1 MQNVIREGR
10 KTKVLNKV
18 NKIPAGTMIVP
29 LIVAAILNTLCPWI
43 LRIGSYSQALISDD
57 GLKVIMLL
65 TLLFTGTQMKISD
78 IPEALKRGGSH
89 VLFKY
94 LAGAGTYIC
103 IFHYFS
109 YKGIFGVCSL
119 AILCALTN
127 NNGSLYMGLMESYGD
142 HADLVAR
149 PMFNLNSGPMLSLV
163 TIGVS
168 GASINYQE
176 YITILLPLCVGVVL
190 SNIDDEIRI
199 AAKKGNALVLP
210 IMGFILGA
218 NIDLIKILEGGF
230 GGIFLFIIVMIVTG
244 PVAFIVDRLLL
255 KRPGYG
261 GMATVSVAGN
271 TIAVPAMIGQM
282 APNFA
287 PYVKLATIQVSC
299 AAVLSAILCPFVV
312 QWFAK
317 QFGCPKYEKNFGE
330 SQSGLIS

>member
-1 MQNVIREGR
+1 
-10 KTKVLNKV
+10 
-18 NKIPAGTMIVP
+18 MIVP
-29 LIVAAILNTLCPWI
+29 LIAAAILNTFCPWI

-57 GLKVIMLL
+57 GLKVMMFL
-65 TLLFTGTQMKISD
+65 TLLFTGTQMRMRD

-94 LAGAGTYIC
+94 LVGAGIYIC
-103 IFHYFS
+103 IFHYFG
-109 YKGIFGVCSL
+109 YEGIFGACSL

-142 HADLVAR
+142 HADLAAR

-168 GASINYQE
+168 GSSSISYQE
-176 YITILLPLCVGVVL
+176 YITILLPLCIGVL
-190 SNIDDEIRI
+190 LANIDDEIRV
-199 AAKKGNALVLP
+199 AAERGNALVLP
-210 IMGFILGA
+210 IMGFILGS
-218 NIDLIKILEGGF
+218 NIDLVKVVEGGF
-230 GGIFLFIIVMIVTG
+230 GGVSLFIIVMLATG
-244 PVAFIVDRLLL
+244 PVAFSVDRFLL

-282 APNFA
+282 SPNFL
-287 PYVKLATIQVSC
+287 PYIKLATIQISC
-299 AAVLSAILCPFVV
+299 AAILSAILCPFIV

-317 QFGCPKYEKNFGE
+317 RFGCPKYEKNFGGNLKE
-330 SQSGLIS
+330 LVG

>member
-1 MQNVIREGR
+1 
-10 KTKVLNKV
+10 
-18 NKIPAGTMIVP
+18 MIVP
-29 LIVAAILNTLCPWI
+29 LFVSAILNTFCPWI
-43 LRIGSYSQALISDD
+43 LRIGSYSQALLSDE
-57 GLKVIMLL
+57 GLKVVMFL
-65 TLLFTGTQMKISD
+65 TLLFTGTQMRMSD

-94 LAGAGTYIC
+94 LVGAGIYIC
-103 IFHYFS
+103 IFNYFG
-109 YKGIFGVCSL
+109 YNGIFGVCSL

-149 PMFNLNSGPMLSLV
+149 PMFNLNSGPMLSLI

-168 GASINYQE
+168 GGGISYQE
-176 YITILLPLCVGVVL
+176 YITILLPLCVGVIL
-190 SNIDDEIRI
+190 ANLDDDIRI
-199 AAKKGNALVLP
+199 AAKRGNALVLP

-218 NIDLIKILEGGF
+218 NIDLAKIIEGGF
-230 GGIFLFIIVMIVTG
+230 GGVFLFIIVMFVTG
-244 PVAFIVDRLLL
+244 PVAIIVDRLLL

-282 APNFA
+282 APNFE
-287 PYVKLATIQVSC
+287 PYVKLATVQVSC
-299 AAVLSAILCPFVV
+299 AAVLSAILCPFIV

-317 QFGCPKYEKNFGE
+317 RFGCPKYEEIFGKNLKEVTG
-330 SQSGLIS
+330 

>member
-1 MQNVIREGR
+1 MR
-10 KTKVLNKV
+10 KTKILKHI

-29 LIVAAILNTLCPWI
+29 LFVSAILNTSCPWI
-43 LRIGSYSQALISDD
+43 LRIGSYSQALFSDE
-57 GLKVIMLL
+57 GLKVVMFLS
-65 TLLFTGTQMKISD
+65 LLFTGTQMRMSD

-94 LAGAGTYIC
+94 LAGAGVYIC
-103 IFHYFS
+103 IFNYFGYS
-109 YKGIFGVCSL
+109 GIFGVCSL

-168 GASINYQE
+168 GGGISYQE
-176 YITILLPLCVGVVL
+176 YITILLPLCVGL
-190 SNIDDEIRI
+190 ILANIDDDIRI
-199 AAKKGNALVLP
+199 AAKRGNALVLP

-218 NIDLIKILEGGF
+218 NINLAKIIEGGF
-230 GGIFLFIIVMIVTG
+230 GGVFLFTIVMFVTG
-244 PVAFIVDRLLL
+244 PVAIVVDRLLL

-261 GMATVSVAGN
+261 GIATVSVAGN

-299 AAVLSAILCPFVV
+299 AAVLSAILCPFIV

-317 QFGCPKYEKNFGE
+317 RFGCPKYEENFGKNFKK
-330 SQSGLIS
+330 LAV

>member
-1 MQNVIREGR
+1 MR
-10 KTKVLNKV
+10 KTKILKHI

-29 LIVAAILNTLCPWI
+29 LFVSAILNTFCPWI
-43 LRIGSYSQALISDD
+43 LRIGSYSQALFSDQ
-57 GLKVIMLL
+57 GLKVVMFLS
-65 TLLFTGTQMKISD
+65 LLFTGTQMRMSD

-94 LAGAGTYIC
+94 LAGAGVYIC
-103 IFHYFS
+103 IFNYFGYS
-109 YKGIFGVCSL
+109 GIFGVCSL

-168 GASINYQE
+168 GGGISYQE
-176 YITILLPLCVGVVL
+176 YVTILLPLCVGL
-190 SNIDDEIRI
+190 ILANIDDDIRI
-199 AAKKGNALVLP
+199 AAKRGNALVLP

-218 NIDLIKILEGGF
+218 NIDLAKIIEGGF
-230 GGIFLFIIVMIVTG
+230 GGVFLFTIVMFVTG
-244 PVAFIVDRLLL
+244 PVAIIVDRLLL

-261 GMATVSVAGN
+261 GIATVSVAGN

-299 AAVLSAILCPFVV
+299 AAVLSAILCPFIV

-317 QFGCPKYEKNFGE
+317 RFGCPKYEENFGKNFKK
-330 SQSGLIS
+330 LAV

>member
-1 MQNVIREGR
+1 
-10 KTKVLNKV
+10 
-18 NKIPAGTMIVP
+18 
-29 LIVAAILNTLCPWI
+29 
-43 LRIGSYSQALISDD
+43 
-57 GLKVIMLL
+57 
-65 TLLFTGTQMKISD
+65 MKMSD
-78 IPEALKRGGSH
+78 IPEAIKRGGSH

-94 LAGAGTYIC
+94 LSGAGIYLL
-103 IFHYFS
+103 IFHYFG
-109 YKGIFGVCSL
+109 YNGILGVCSL

-149 PMFNLNSGPMLSLV
+149 PMFNLNSGPILSLV

-168 GASINYQE
+168 GGGVSYQE
-176 YITILLPLCVGVVL
+176 YITILLPLCVGMIL
-190 SNIDDEIRI
+190 GNLDDEIRI
-199 AAKKGNALVLP
+199 ATKKGNALILP

-218 NIDLIKILEGGF
+218 NIDLAKILEGGF
-230 GGIFLFIIVMIVTG
+230 GGIFLFIIVISVTG
-244 PVAFIVDRLLL
+244 PVAVIVDRFLL

-282 APNFA
+282 APSFS

-299 AAVLSAILCPFVV
+299 AAILSAILCPFIV

-317 QFGCPKYEKNFGE
+317 KFGCPKYEKNFGKDLE
-330 SQSGLIS
+330 EFDNVSTL

>member
-1 MQNVIREGR
+1 MKLLKNI
-10 KTKVLNKV
+10 

-29 LIVAAILNTLCPWI
+29 LFVSAILNTVCPWI
-43 LRIGSYSQALISDD
+43 LRIGSYSQALLSDD

-65 TLLFTGTQMKISD
+65 TLLFTGTQMRMSD
-78 IPEALKRGGSH
+78 IPEAIKRGGSH

-94 LAGAGTYIC
+94 LAGAGIYIC
-103 IFHYFS
+103 IFHYFG
-109 YKGIFGVCSL
+109 YEGMFGVCSL

-149 PMFNLNSGPMLSLV
+149 PMFNLNSGPILSLV

-168 GASINYQE
+168 GGSISYQE
-176 YITILLPLCVGVVL
+176 YITILLPLCVGVIL
-190 SNIDDEIRI
+190 ANLDDEIRI
-199 AAKKGNALVLP
+199 AAKKGNALLLP

-218 NIDLIKILEGGF
+218 NIDLAKILEGGS
-230 GGIFLFIIVMIVTG
+230 GGVLLFFIVILVTG
-244 PVAFIVDRLLL
+244 PVALIVDRLLL

-282 APNFA
+282 APVFA

-299 AAVLSAILCPFVV
+299 AAILSAVLCPFIV

-317 QFGCPKYEKNFGE
+317 QFGCPKYEKNFGKKFKE
-330 SQSGLIS
+330 AAV

>member
-1 MQNVIREGR
+1 MKLLKRI
-10 KTKVLNKV
+10 

-29 LIVAAILNTLCPWI
+29 LFVAAILNTFCPWI
-43 LRIGSYSQALISDD
+43 LRIGSYSQALISDE

-65 TLLFTGTQMKISD
+65 TLLFTGTQMQISD

-94 LAGAGTYIC
+94 LAGAGIYVL
-103 IFHYFS
+103 IFRYFG
-109 YKGIFGVCSL
+109 YDGVFGVCSL

-127 NNGSLYMGLMESYGD
+127 NNGSLYMGLMENYGD

-168 GASINYQE
+168 GSSSISYQE
-176 YITILLPLCVGVVL
+176 YITILLPLCIGILL
-190 SNIDDEIRI
+190 STIDDEIRI
-199 AAKKGNALVLP
+199 ATRKGNALVLP
-210 IMGFILGA
+210 IMGFVLGA
-218 NIDLIKILEGGF
+218 NIDLYKILEGGF
-230 GGIFLFIIVMIVTG
+230 GGVFLFVIVMVVTG

-271 TIAVPAMIGQM
+271 TIAVPAIIGQM
-282 APNFA
+282 VPEFSR
-287 PYVKLATIQVSC
+287 YVKLATIQISC
-299 AAVLSAILCPFVV
+299 AAILSAILCPFIVE
-312 QWFAK
+312 WFAK
-317 QFGCPKYEKNFGE
+317 RFGCPKYEKNFGDNLE
-330 SQSGLIS
+330 ELVG

>member
-1 MQNVIREGR
+1 
-10 KTKVLNKV
+10 
-18 NKIPAGTMIVP
+18 MIVP
-29 LIVAAILNTLCPWI
+29 LFISAILNTFCPWI

-57 GLKVIMLL
+57 GLRVIMLL
-65 TLLFTGTQMKISD
+65 TLLFTGTQMRMSD

-94 LAGAGTYIC
+94 LAGAGIYIC
-103 IFHYFS
+103 IFHYFG
-109 YKGIFGVCSL
+109 YEGIFGVCSL

-168 GASINYQE
+168 GGSISYQE
-176 YITILLPLCVGVVL
+176 YITILLPLCVGVIL
-190 SNIDDEIRI
+190 ANIDDEIRI
-199 AAKKGNALVLP
+199 AAKRGNALILP
-210 IMGFILGA
+210 VMGFILGA
-218 NIDLIKILEGGF
+218 NIDLAKIVEGGF
-230 GGIFLFIIVMIVTG
+230 GGIFLFIILMITTG
-244 PVAFIVDRLLL
+244 PIALLVDRLLL

-299 AAVLSAILCPFVV
+299 AAVLSAILCPFIV

-317 QFGCPKYEKNFGE
+317 KFGCPKYDENSGKNLEEVTG
-330 SQSGLIS
+330 